1 MNVVLRFNLY
11 LKTTHPGHTVTKL
24 KKVTF
29 NIKFQLK
36 N

>member
-24 KKVTF
+24 KKVT
-29 NIKFQLK
+29 LT
-36 N
+36 